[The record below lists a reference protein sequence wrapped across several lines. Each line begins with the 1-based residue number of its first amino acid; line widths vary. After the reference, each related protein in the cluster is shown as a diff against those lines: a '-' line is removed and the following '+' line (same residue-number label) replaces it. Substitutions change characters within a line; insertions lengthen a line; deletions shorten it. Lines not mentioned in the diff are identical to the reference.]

1 MVKFS
6 VEKLDVAGSWNQIIG
21 ARRNVSNSAIF
32 SSANRLIDDRVN
44 HISERA
50 YGDSSAGG
58 ADRGRVRHGSL
69 ATITQDA
76 ARNTL
81 DGGTGRDTGPNY
93 GLADISGRKMSRD

>member
-32 SSANRLIDDRVN
+32 SSSNRLVDDRVN

-76 ARNTL
+76 TRNTL
-81 DGGTGRDTGPNY
+81 DGGTGRNTGPNY
-93 GLADISGRKMSRD
+93 GLADISGRKMTRD